1 MDSRT
6 GGSFGPALGVPPET
20 CSSSSALSSLL
31 VDSCLFVAAV
41 LIAVIMKPAPFAGP
55 SRCLRSDEGDCSAR
69 PPRRCDGHHGFAV
82 CGSGLAS
89 GRSHHPG
96 EGRPA
101 EAPAIP
107 GEIIPEWWATSSR
120 NGGRNYLG
128 MGGRHQ
134 SGIMGGLLRNPQNAL
149 WDRSRQETIGQ
160 FAVCSAFEE
169 LLECISK
176 ADNGQWAACH
186 QDCASAHTSPH
197 CAFRSSI
204 NLRRS

>member
-55 SRCLRSDEGDCSAR
+55 SRCLRSDEGDYSAR

-107 GEIIPEWWATSSR
+107 GEIIPERRAELSR
-120 NGGRNYLG
+120 NG
-128 MGGRHQ
+128 
-134 SGIMGGLLRNPQNAL
+134 
-149 WDRSRQETIGQ
+149 
-160 FAVCSAFEE
+160 
-169 LLECISK
+169 
-176 ADNGQWAACH
+176 WAASVRNH
-186 QDCASAHTSPH
+186 GRLAPESAKCALGQEQTGNYRAI
-197 CAFRSSI
+197 RGLQRI
-204 NLRRS
+204 